1 MMLHTILLVC
11 LVAAARCTFAVRCT
25 SAARCKAA
33 RCTSAV
39 RCKIAADCTFA
50 ARCKVVGC
58 TSVARRMVAGM
69 VFAAH
74 CRTIAVHM
82 MGPASRRWDRC
93 RIDLMHVRM
102 LYNS

>member
-1 MMLHTILLVC
+1 M
-11 LVAAARCTFAVRCT
+11 AAGMASADCTPDARCKAIAGCT
-25 SAARCKAA
+25 SAARFKVDD
-33 RCTSAV
+33 CTSAV
-39 RCKIAADCTFA
+39 RCRIAADCTFA

-58 TSVARRMVAGM
+58 TSVARRMAAGM
-69 VFAAH
+69 VSAAH

-82 MGPASRRWDRC
+82 MDPASRRWDRC